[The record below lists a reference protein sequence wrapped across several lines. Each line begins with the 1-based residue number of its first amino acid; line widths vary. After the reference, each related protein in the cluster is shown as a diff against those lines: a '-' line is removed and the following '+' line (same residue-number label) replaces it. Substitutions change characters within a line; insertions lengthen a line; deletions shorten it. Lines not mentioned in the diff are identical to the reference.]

1 MPKYSLT
8 GVDKRC
14 LTLELEDGQ
23 KFSLPLAGS
32 MKIKELKKLVHMD
45 ELSEVQQFDFQV
57 EFLAKYM
64 GEAVVDDLTQ
74 DEVKK
79 IYQMWI
85 KASNNEQLEDGGPDL
100 GESSA
105 S

>member
-32 MKIKELKKLVHMD
+32 MKIKELRKLIHI
-45 ELSEVQQFDFQV
+45 EKLSEIEQFDFQV
-57 EFLAKYM
+57 DFLSKYM

-74 DEVKK
+74 DKVKK
-79 IYQMWI
+79 IYQIWI
-85 KASNNEQLEDGGPDL
+85 KASNSEQIEDGGPDL

>member
-1 MPKYSLT
+1 
-8 GVDKRC
+8 
-14 LTLELEDGQ
+14 
-23 KFSLPLAGS
+23 

-57 EFLAKYM
+57 EFLSKYM
-64 GEAVVDDLTQ
+64 GEDAVDNLTQ
-74 DEVKK
+74 DEVKALFR
-79 IYQMWI
+79 MWI
-85 KASNNEQLEDGGPDL
+85 KASSDEQIEDGGPGL

>member
-23 KFSLPLAGS
+23 TYNLPLAGS
-32 MKIKELKKLVHMD
+32 MKIKELRELIHIEK
-45 ELSEVQQFDFQV
+45 LSEVEQFDFQV
-57 EFLAKYM
+57 KFLAKYM

-79 IYQMWI
+79 IYQLWI
-85 KASNNEQLEDGGPDL
+85 KASNNEQIEDGGPGL